1 MRNLLIILISF
12 SIIST
17 LFSQENSMDSLLYRN
32 KAPLS
37 LPLQASIEH
46 YDCVNYCANRLLFP
60 NDSSKFELL
69 YKQLDSLSVFGKGDI
84 NIIHIGGS
92 HVQADVFT
100 NQLRTNFANI
110 QESFVANRGVIFP
123 YSVAK
128 TNNPKNYSISHEG
141 TWTKTQNSRPP
152 ISNELGITGYS
163 ITTNN
168 SYSTISFDLNPH
180 KNTNWQYNHLRLLY
194 SIDNDYYE
202 PFLVV
207 GHDTIAGT
215 KDNDAIVFELNSY
228 KSKGKIILDLNS
240 KHNYYYNKYHNE
252 LPISTDSIE
261 EEFFFTNDANITDSL
276 NISLESDKGTIDTI
290 TINIDNTSSLIQNIP
305 DTDSIFSKESDNIN
319 FTIYGLLPTTDF
331 NGITI
336 HSLGVNGASL
346 KSWLRCSLFEEQLKY
361 IHPDLALLNVGIN
374 DANVPSSEFN
384 IEAFKNKY
392 NELIQQLYSNNPEC
406 AIIFITNNDCIL
418 RIGRRTRYTN
428 PNGKLVQKAIYELAE
443 EHNAAVWDL
452 YDIMGGYGSS
462 KVWQN
467 NGLIN
472 KDRIHFTITGYK
484 LLGNLLYNS
493 IIYDWMYKE

>member
-1 MRNLLIILISF
+1 M
-12 SIIST
+12 
-17 LFSQENSMDSLLYRN
+17 
-32 KAPLS
+32 
-37 LPLQASIEH
+37 
-46 YDCVNYCANRLLFP
+46 
-60 NDSSKFELL
+60 
-69 YKQLDSLSVFGKGDI
+69 
-84 NIIHIGGS
+84 
-92 HVQADVFT
+92 
-100 NQLRTNFANI
+100 
-110 QESFVANRGVIFP
+110 
-123 YSVAK
+123 
-128 TNNPKNYSISHEG
+128 
-141 TWTKTQNSRPP
+141 
-152 ISNELGITGYS
+152 
-163 ITTNN
+163 
-168 SYSTISFDLNPH
+168 
-180 KNTNWQYNHLRLLY
+180 
-194 SIDNDYYE
+194 
-202 PFLVV
+202 
-207 GHDTIAGT
+207 
-215 KDNDAIVFELNSY
+215 
-228 KSKGKIILDLNS
+228 DLNS

-252 LPISTDSIE
+252 LPVSTDSIE

-290 TINIDNTSSLIQNIP
+290 TINIDSTSSLIQNIP

-361 IHPDLALLNVGIN
+361 IHPNLALLNVGIN